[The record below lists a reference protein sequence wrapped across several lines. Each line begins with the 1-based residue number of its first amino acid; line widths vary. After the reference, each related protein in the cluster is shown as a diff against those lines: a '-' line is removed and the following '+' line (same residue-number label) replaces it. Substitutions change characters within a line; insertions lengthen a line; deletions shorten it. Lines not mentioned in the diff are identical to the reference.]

1 MRVLALIAI
10 VGIGGCASGP
20 QIRSDHDPEADFS
33 AYRTYNFVE
42 ELGTD
47 RAGYSTLVTSHF
59 KRAVNHEMEARGYRL
74 DPDPDLLVN
83 FFTSMV
89 ERTETRR
96 TPGLVLGTGYYSSRL
111 GVYTVWPL
119 YGRDSISTST
129 YRVGTA
135 SIDVV
140 DARQKRLIW
149 EGVAEGRLT
158 KEVLENPG
166 PAIEKAVGEIFERYP
181 AQAVTA
187 RQAQ

>member
-1 MRVLALIAI
+1 MRLLSLIVI
-10 VGIGGCASGP
+10 LGIAGCASGP
-20 QIRSDHDPEADFS
+20 QIRSDHDPDADFR

-59 KRAVNHEMEARGYRL
+59 KRAVTHEMEARGYSL
-74 DPDPDLLVN
+74 DPNPDLLVN
-83 FFTSMV
+83 FFTSMD

-96 TPGLVLGTGYYSSRL
+96 TPGPFLGTGYYLSRN

-119 YGRDSISTST
+119 YGRDSISTSS

-140 DARQKRLIW
+140 DARQKRLVW

-158 KEVLENPG
+158 REAQENPG
-166 PAIEKAVGEIFERYP
+166 PAIEKAVAEIFARYP
-181 AQAVTA
+181 ARAGATT
-187 RQAQ
+187 R